1 MRQAKLVR
9 SSRWKS
15 GPSKGQRP
23 LGSECCVA
31 TGDSGCEAYTAIA
44 WGVGLSHER
53 SYIAGAEGF
62 HSLEGNM
69 CGTAMRGADALPG
82 SKATSRAKGSYRNL
96 GDLVSGRQALRE
108 RDGPHREGEEPKP
121 MMHGREKSDPAI
133 VAVKPANKAKEAH
146 CGGICGG
153 GRSGVGGAKGGG
165 QGECAPAK
173 HVLGSEP
180 GSRVTGAGAYTATL
194 PSHTRGGSRMR
205 ESRTYGS
212 VRGASMKIASL
223 PLLDRRTLLSTVGLW
238 VVSATSGA
246 FAQQQRLWRV
256 GFLALPE
263 RPDPLNPVDLARS
276 REACATLATSRAENL
291 LIEWRFAGGEARTP
305 FRLGSGIGE
314 TDSRYHCGRRDTR
327 HQCRAKSNR
336 DNSYRDGNFQ
346 RSGRQR
352 ICRKPWAARR

>member
-1 MRQAKLVR
+1 MSAPGKLVR

-31 TGDSGCEAYTAIA
+31 TGDSGREAYTAIA
-44 WGVGLSHER
+44 WGVGLSRER
-53 SYIAGAEGF
+53 SDIAGAESF

-82 SKATSRAKGSYRNL
+82 SKATSRAKGSHRNL
-96 GDLVSGRQALRE
+96 GGLVSGRQALRE

-121 MMHGREKSDPAI
+121 MMHGREKSDLAI

-165 QGECAPAK
+165 QGEYAPAK

-180 GSRVTGAGAYTATL
+180 GSRDKGAGAYTATL

-205 ESRTYGS
+205 ESRTYGCVS
-212 VRGASMKIASL
+212 SEGWRVQQEVDL
-223 PLLDRRTLLSTVGLW
+223 PGQQ
-238 VVSATSGA
+238 SGA
-246 FAQQQRLWRV
+246 
-256 GFLALPE
+256 P
-263 RPDPLNPVDLARS
+263 
-276 REACATLATSRAENL
+276 
-291 LIEWRFAGGEARTP
+291 
-305 FRLGSGIGE
+305 
-314 TDSRYHCGRRDTR
+314 
-327 HQCRAKSNR
+327 
-336 DNSYRDGNFQ
+336 
-346 RSGRQR
+346 
-352 ICRKPWAARR
+352 